1 MILFTVYSNEVATT
15 PPRMRTRMAQE
26 KENNRSI
33 QQQNNRVIHPQPEWM
48 RRNNR
53 VIYPHPEWMC
63 KNNVIYPH
71 PEWTYKCKVT

>member
-15 PPRMRTRMAQE
+15 PPRMKTMMAQE
-26 KENNRSI
+26 KENNI
-33 QQQNNRVIHPQPEWM
+33 
-48 RRNNR
+48 
-53 VIYPHPEWMC
+53 VIYPHPEWMF

>member
-15 PPRMRTRMAQE
+15 PPRMKTMMAQE
-26 KENNRSI
+26 DNI
-33 QQQNNRVIHPQPEWM
+33 
-48 RRNNR
+48 

>member
-1 MILFTVYSNEVATT
+1 MISFTVYSNEVATT
-15 PPRMRTRMAQE
+15 PPRMKTRMAQE
-26 KENNRSI
+26 E
-33 QQQNNRVIHPQPEWM
+33 QNNRVIHPQPEWM

-71 PEWTYKCKVT
+71 PEWTYKCNVT